1 MPERPAVTRS
11 RLDDRLVLRGGGLLG
26 DQPASLILDVDGYL
40 GECLRV
46 LAPVVR
52 AEKQLSL
59 VREQDANVRLRAT
72 AIAEIQGGQRPGGG
86 YSSGHVAFLFSCRR
100 LLRPAGSV
108 CCLCLTA
115 QHNTYPGVSLP
126 FAEWCTPQAK
136 TALATQ
142 PAVRVVTGEVPVRF
156 VWFLPATDCPDTHL
170 IPKGVP
176 PHEAER
182 GEAAWLAAG
191 TCRETLPFE

>member
-1 MPERPAVTRS
+1 VFPAV
-11 RLDDRLVLRGGGLLG
+11 VG
-26 DQPASLILDVDGYL
+26 
-40 GECLRV
+40 
-46 LAPVVR
+46 
-52 AEKQLSL
+52 AEKQLTR
-59 VREQDANVRLRAT
+59 VREQDTDVRLCAA
-72 AIAEIQGGQRPGGG
+72 AIAQVQCVQRLGGG